1 MPHHV
6 PTTTANPR
14 ILTTTSIPRRRTFA
28 TTAHPQQLRHHVHQ
42 REQNRILAAIPPT
55 APRIF
60 TVSTAP
66 LPVQLSHPYCSFTSS
81 LPPLSLHCIFLSNRR
96 EPHHIISSASSF
108 TTFRALPS
116 TQHTHTHTA
125 SLSNSN
131 IFAHFRRNP
140 NFFPNAARHQDPPPS
155 PPVAPLPAQQLQLLA
170 PPTLPAPKFQTAAAP
185 L

>member
-1 MPHHV
+1 MIFCVHP
-6 PTTTANPR
+6 TTANLRHDSTSTATSPPCPSTRTKSHSRRNPPNRSSHLHSLHRSTARPTFPPILLFHIVASPSKPPLHFSQQPPR
-14 ILTTTSIPRRRTFA
+14 TTSHHQQCFVFHHFSRTS
-28 TTAHPQQLRHHVHQ
+28 VH
-42 REQNRILAAIPPT
+42 T
-55 APRIF
+55 
-60 TVSTAP
+60 
-66 LPVQLSHPYCSFTSS
+66 
-81 LPPLSLHCIFLSNRR
+81 
-96 EPHHIISSASSF
+96 
-108 TTFRALPS
+108 
-116 TQHTHTHTA
+116 THTHTA